1 MLFVQGGRAMV
12 GVLGIANGAV
22 AVVFLV
28 LAGLIVL
35 PLVELVLPIST
46 GINSSKSITRR
57 PSLLVPLAA
66 LTITVVLITSGLA
79 VDRFDPNHPRQTHLM
94 YAMDADS
101 GTAMWASQDQDPDP
115 WTAAYVPDAN
125 GNSEPPIPLPYGTK
139 PNWLGTAA
147 VLPVDPPRI
156 DLLES
161 RSDRDATTL
170 RVRVASPRGAD
181 VVNVFAD
188 RQVESATISADDQRP
203 VTATPSYPEADGQR
217 SWPYELIFHNPPAA
231 GFVLTLHLRGTD
243 PPRMY
248 VSDYTVGLDALP
260 GFRPR
265 PAGLVRSP
273 AHSSDIV
280 VVGSTFSP

>member
-1 MLFVQGGRAMV
+1 V
-12 GVLGIANGAV
+12 GQ
-22 AVVFLV
+22 
-28 LAGLIVL
+28 
-35 PLVELVLPIST
+35 SR
-46 GINSSKSITRR
+46 SRSR
-57 PSLLVPLAA
+57 PVD
-66 LTITVVLITSGLA
+66 SGLRA
-79 VDRFDPNHPRQTHLM
+79 ECERQLR
-94 YAMDADS
+94 
-101 GTAMWASQDQDPDP
+101 TA
-115 WTAAYVPDAN
+115 Y
-125 GNSEPPIPLPYGTK
+125 PIAYGTK

-203 VTATPSYPEADGQR
+203 VTATPSYPKADGQR
-217 SWPYELIFHNPPAA
+217 SWPYELIFYNSPAA

-243 PPRMY
+243 LPRMY

-260 GFRPR
+260 GFRAR

-280 VVGSTFSP
+280 VVGRTFSP

>member
-1 MLFVQGGRAMV
+1 
-12 GVLGIANGAV
+12 
-22 AVVFLV
+22 
-28 LAGLIVL
+28 
-35 PLVELVLPIST
+35 
-46 GINSSKSITRR
+46 
-57 PSLLVPLAA
+57 VPLAA

-125 GNSEPPIPLPYGTK
+125 GNAEPPIPLPYGTK

-181 VVNVFAD
+181 VVNVLPTVKSRA
-188 RQVESATISADDQRP
+188 RRSAPMTSDPSQPHR
-203 VTATPSYPEADGQR
+203 ATPRQ
-217 SWPYELIFHNPPAA
+217 
-231 GFVLTLHLRGTD
+231 T
-243 PPRMY
+243 
-248 VSDYTVGLDALP
+248 VSVP
-260 GFRPR
+260 GRT
-265 PAGLVRSP
+265 S
-273 AHSSDIV
+273 
-280 VVGSTFSP
+280 

>member
-1 MLFVQGGRAMV
+1 
-12 GVLGIANGAV
+12 
-22 AVVFLV
+22 
-28 LAGLIVL
+28 
-35 PLVELVLPIST
+35 
-46 GINSSKSITRR
+46 
-57 PSLLVPLAA
+57 
-66 LTITVVLITSGLA
+66 
-79 VDRFDPNHPRQTHLM
+79 
-94 YAMDADS
+94 
-101 GTAMWASQDQDPDP
+101 
-115 WTAAYVPDAN
+115 
-125 GNSEPPIPLPYGTK
+125 LPYGTK
-139 PNWLGTAA
+139 RNWLGTAA

-217 SWPYELIFHNPPAA
+217 SWPYELIFYNSPAA
-231 GFVLTLHLRGTD
+231 GLVLTLHLRGTNL
-243 PPRMY
+243 PRMY

-260 GFRPR
+260 GFRAR

-280 VVGSTFSP
+280 VVGRTFSP